1 MPGDGKVSWPGA
13 KLQCYALSVEFD
25 AMREK
30 IVGIILALFA
40 VCFIAIIIE
49 EVFLGGRRRRQA
61 QKAFLKRKETDN
73 NDE

>member
-1 MPGDGKVSWPGA
+1 MPGAGKASWQGA
-13 KLQCYALSVEFD
+13 KFQCFVLSPEFE

-30 IVGIILALFA
+30 IVGIIMALFA
-40 VCFIAIIIE
+40 LCFIAIIIE

-61 QKAFLKRKETDN
+61 QKAFQKRKDTDS

>member
-1 MPGDGKVSWPGA
+1 
-13 KLQCYALSVEFD
+13 
-25 AMREK
+25 MREK